1 MLVTKNTPISAIE
14 YTETIFIDKEV
25 SLDTHFLEQIMQTF
39 PLSKIIIQTY
49 DLEMHTGVDSSVLYT
64 TEELETLAKNTNL
77 AKEKYNKNL
86 TFDDGFSVEQ
96 AIEASGKIND
106 MAEFINNAKIN
117 GEPLSPLE
125 KYTLAYS
132 LITKKLYTKSESI
145 QGSRNIISV
154 LTGDEIVCAGFASAL
169 ATICGKIGVP
179 CAYRGCVVFDGEK
192 NENHANC
199 IVRIDDNKYDIHGI
213 FNADPTWDCVP
224 KEYEE
229 LVTYDYNFLFKH
241 FLLENN
247 EYKQIYPNVSLDYF
261 QYVDEKGKQTLRRIK
276 IPNIDALYPE
286 TKIAQHKNP
295 TIFDR
300 DSHDI
305 NIEEI
310 KRQALVRLVESFPIT
325 DDPKRKYVD
334 GLNTE
339 ALFEPIIN
347 FLLEETLF
355 TQPHKKTE
363 VIDFVV
369 RYYKYLNSNFSVEE
383 IKEKLAQKIIDLPD
397 ERIISAYM
405 EMDAANKKKNH
416 YSTYMEEF
424 IVDRLRTRPITK
436 KKFIALFKNMLPL
449 MAHTEEE
456 MDDDFVKEMVE
467 KLTPI
472 ALTPQGQQKSQ
483 E

>member
-1 MLVTKNTPISAIE
+1 MIVTKNTPISAIE
-14 YTETIFIDKEV
+14 YTETIFIDKDV

-49 DLEMHTGVDSSVLYT
+49 NLEMHSSIDGSVLYN
-64 TEELETLAKNTNL
+64 TEELEVLAKNTNL
-77 AKEKYNKNL
+77 AKEKYNKDL
-86 TFDDGFSVEQ
+86 SFDDGFSVEQ

-132 LITKKLYTKSESI
+132 LITKKLYTKSESV

-169 ATICGKIGVP
+169 ATICVKIGVP

-241 FLLENN
+241 FLLENE
-247 EYKQIYPNVSLDYF
+247 EYKQIYPNVSLDHF
-261 QYVDEKGKQTLRRIK
+261 QYIDEKGRLVLRRIK

-295 TIFDR
+295 TIFNR
-300 DSHDI
+300 ESHDI
-305 NIEEI
+305 NVEEI
-310 KRQALVRLVESFPIT
+310 KKQALIRLVESFPIT
-325 DDPKRKYVD
+325 DSPRRRYNPN
-334 GLNTE
+334 LNE
-339 ALFEPIIN
+339 ESMFQPIIN

-355 TQPHKKTE
+355 SPPHEKTE

-369 RYYKYLNSNFSVEE
+369 RY
-383 IKEKLAQKIIDLPD
+383 
-397 ERIISAYM
+397 
-405 EMDAANKKKNH
+405 
-416 YSTYMEEF
+416 
-424 IVDRLRTRPITK
+424 
-436 KKFIALFKNMLPL
+436 
-449 MAHTEEE
+449 
-456 MDDDFVKEMVE
+456 
-467 KLTPI
+467 
-472 ALTPQGQQKSQ
+472 
-483 E
+483 